1 MTDKPGGAAAAAK
14 PAVMPFSVISAAVT
28 ASFVGFG
35 SSVAIILEAARA
47 VGASEA
53 EASTWVGALCV
64 GIVVISLVLCVRHR
78 VPAVAAWST
87 PGAALIASSAD
98 GIGLPVAV
106 GAFIVAAVLMVLLAL
121 IRPFGRLMERLPTS
135 LASAMLAGVLVDFCL
150 KVVGVAG
157 AMPAF
162 VLPLVA
168 VFFAVH
174 FWKPTLAVPAVLL
187 GGLAAAGLGGMIATD
202 CCTFAPTAV
211 VVTAPEFDLPVM
223 IGLGVPLFLVTL
235 AAQNLT
241 GLAVL
246 KASGYVPPAR
256 STFAVTGLSSLLLA
270 PFAAHGVN
278 LAAITLAICAGPG
291 CHPDPSR
298 RWLSGFVV
306 AACYVVLAL
315 FAGSFVELLLALP
328 AALITT
334 IAGLAL
340 FAPLKASLVAALT
353 KESGH
358 VEAAALTFVVAAS
371 GVNFLGVG
379 SAIWGLAVGLVILG
393 AQRIVSGKSD

>member
-35 SSVAIILEAARA
+35 SSVAIILEAGRA

-187 GGLAAAGLGGMIATD
+187 GGLAAAGLGGMIATN

-270 PFAAHGVN
+270 PFGAHGVN

-298 RWLSGFVV
+298 RWLSGIVV
-306 AACYVVLAL
+306 AVCYVGLAL

-340 FAPLKASLVAALT
+340 FAPLKAALVTALT
-353 KESGH
+353 TETGH